1 MGQVL
6 GYGGG
11 TRNCK
16 TLALSIRM
24 LGKCEPNADEVKA
37 KPFVAK
43 MKKMMKKLTS
53 EKGGGAVPYTVT
65 HLPSDSSDPD
75 DDGSGHPMARH
86 ASPAAPKVVL
96 LPRGPVYD
104 GSIDLLAPP
113 NGTGGL
119 CYFKK
124 QTGVVPPRWTGKLPG
139 NATHFNA
146 DRANWTNSKSLLY
159 ATPESPHVAGGRSP
173 EAAELEVWRW
183 LWSAANA
190 GNIPG
195 VPR

>member
-1 MGQVL
+1 M
-6 GYGGG
+6 
-11 TRNCK
+11 
-16 TLALSIRM
+16 LS
-24 LGKCEPNADEVKA
+24 KCEPNADEVKA

-96 LPRGPVYD
+96 PRGPVYD

-113 NGTGGL
+113 NGTGGR

-183 LWSAANA
+183 LWSAAND
-190 GNIPG
+190 GHIPG